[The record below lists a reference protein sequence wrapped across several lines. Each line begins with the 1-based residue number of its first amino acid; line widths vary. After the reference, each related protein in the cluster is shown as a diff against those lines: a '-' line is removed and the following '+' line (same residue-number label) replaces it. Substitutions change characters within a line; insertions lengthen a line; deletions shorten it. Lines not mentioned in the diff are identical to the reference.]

1 LQADL
6 NGRWRQGGEDQI
18 SNALIHR
25 LSTDR
30 LTAWPAKGR
39 CQLTH

>member
-18 SNALIHR
+18 SNKRIHR
-25 LSTDR
+25 LGAD
-30 LTAWPAKGR
+30 
-39 CQLTH
+39 